1 MKGETAMLKKE
12 TTYENRKFVYMV
24 QSLDNTTAVYNLDA
38 SNAEV
43 NSFLWLF
50 DVWGCNG
57 HFSLCSDEKHQMIKF
72 DCSKEFYDLVETRDF
87 KIAFKRM
94 NVEVVKDFSFVEKL
108 F

>member
-1 MKGETAMLKKE
+1 MAKKE

-24 QSLDNTTAVYNLDA
+24 QCLDDTTAVYNLDA
-38 SNAEV
+38 PNTEV

-57 HFSLCSDEKHQMIKF
+57 HFSLCSDERHQVVRF
-72 DCSKEFYDLVETRDF
+72 ECSKEFYDLVETEDF
-87 KIAFKRM
+87 KRIFKRFG
-94 NVEVVKDFSFVEKL
+94 VEVVKDFGKVENL